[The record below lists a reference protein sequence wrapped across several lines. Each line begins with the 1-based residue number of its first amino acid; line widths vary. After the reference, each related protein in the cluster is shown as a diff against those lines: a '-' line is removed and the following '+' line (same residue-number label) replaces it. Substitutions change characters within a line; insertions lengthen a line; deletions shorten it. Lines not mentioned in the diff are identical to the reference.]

1 MRRPLLAYGVALLVL
16 GGAFSLW
23 IATGG
28 EAFTRWPNEKL
39 EAADAPV
46 SPSEA
51 ALLDEIGLTSPSD
64 AAASAIES
72 RFALG
77 LLPSGI
83 DPRHLASVLVGAI
96 VALAISSIAALR
108 VRRRLECCTPD
119 PRIRP

>member
-1 MRRPLLAYGVALLVL
+1 MRRSLLPHAVALLILAGSV
-16 GGAFSLW
+16 GAW

-28 EAFTRWPNEKL
+28 EAFTRWPNARL

-46 SPSEA
+46 SASEA
-51 ALLDEIGLTSPSD
+51 ALLDEIGITSPSD
-64 AAASAIES
+64 AAVPTIES

-96 VALAISSIAALR
+96 VALAVSAMAALR
-108 VRRRLECCTPD
+108 ARRRLLCHISA
-119 PRIRP
+119 PRT